1 MNEQAGLNRLK
12 PVLISFLVMSLLSIA
27 PLLNFINLLFCAG
40 IMLGGVA
47 GVLSLKKQFQ
57 HPDSVIV
64 YKDAVLIGVFSGVMS
79 AVFVSG
85 FNIVTMMYSDV
96 NPITESL
103 KLFGDFVKDLPP
115 EANNQISILADEFN
129 KYGYSP
135 TLTIFTF
142 ISNLIIYPLFGAIG
156 ALITAT
162 IVNNKNKNISK
173 L

>member
-57 HPDSVIV
+57 HPDSVIL

-103 KLFGDFVKDLPP
+103 KLFGDLVKDLPP

>member
-1 MNEQAGLNRLK
+1 
-12 PVLISFLVMSLLSIA
+12 
-27 PLLNFINLLFCAG
+27 
-40 IMLGGVA
+40 MLGGVA

>member
-1 MNEQAGLNRLK
+1 MNEQTGLNRLK
-12 PVLISFLVMSLLSIA
+12 PVLISFLVMSLISVA

-47 GVLSLKKQFQ
+47 GVLSFKKQFKQ
-57 HPDSVIV
+57 PGSAIV
-64 YKDAVLIGVFSGVMS
+64 YKDAVLIGVFSGIMS

-85 FNIVTMMYSDV
+85 FNIITMMYSDV

-103 KLFGDFVKDLPP
+103 KMFGDLAKDLPP
-115 EANNQISILADEFN
+115 EANNQINKLANEFN

-135 TLTIFTF
+135 TLAIFTF

-156 ALITAT
+156 ALISAT
-162 IVNNKNKNISK
+162 VLNNKDKNTVKI
-173 L
+173 

>member
-1 MNEQAGLNRLK
+1 MNEQDGLNRLK

-57 HPDSVIV
+57 QPDSAIA
-64 YKDAVLIGVFSGVMS
+64 YKDAVLIGVFSGIMS

-85 FNIVTMMYSDV
+85 FNIITMMYSDV
-96 NPITESL
+96 NPISESL
-103 KLFGDFVKDLPP
+103 KFFGDFVKDLPP
-115 EANNQISILADEFN
+115 EANNQINNLADEFN

-135 TLTIFTF
+135 TLAVFTF

-162 IVNNKNKNISK
+162 IVNNKNKNTAK

>member
-12 PVLISFLVMSLLSIA
+12 PVLISFLVMSLISIA

-47 GVLSLKKQFQ
+47 GVLSFKKQFKQ
-57 HPDSVIV
+57 PGSAIV
-64 YKDAVLIGVFSGVMS
+64 YKDAVLIGVFSGIMS

-85 FNIVTMMYSDV
+85 FNIITMMYSDV

-103 KLFGDFVKDLPP
+103 KMFGDFVKDLPP
-115 EANNQISILADEFN
+115 EANNQINNLANEFN

-135 TLTIFTF
+135 TLAIFTF
-142 ISNLIIYPLFGAIG
+142 ISNLIIYPLFGSIG
-156 ALITAT
+156 ALISAT
-162 IVNNKNKNISK
+162 VLNNKNKNTEKI
-173 L
+173 

>member
-1 MNEQAGLNRLK
+1 MNEQAGINRLK
-12 PVLISFLVMSLLSIA
+12 PVLISFLVMSLISIA

-47 GVLSLKKQFQ
+47 GVLSFKKQFPNQ
-57 HPDSVIV
+57 SSPIV
-64 YKDAVLIGVFSGVMS
+64 YKDAVLIGIFGGIMS

-85 FNIVTMMYSDV
+85 FNIITMMYSDA

-103 KLFGDFVKDLPP
+103 KFFGDFVKDLPP
-115 EANNQISILADEFN
+115 EANKQINNLANEFN

-135 TLTIFTF
+135 TLAVFTF

-156 ALITAT
+156 SLISAT
-162 IVNNKNKNISK
+162 VINNKIKNTIK
-173 L
+173 N